1 MHYERERQYM
11 EASMRRKA
19 TLGLLAVTLA
29 WGATFIWMKQ
39 AMNAIQPEIEVYGR
53 TPVVAAL
60 VGGRFLI
67 AFIALILVS
76 REAQAA
82 LFNPELWKG
91 GAILGGILLVGFIT
105 QMIGL
110 DSITPSTSAFLTSLY
125 VVFTALITTKITG
138 QNVTRTM
145 IFGVALATFGAGFI
159 EGPPHLSWGWGEIL
173 TVICAFFFA
182 LHILFTQQITQK
194 MSPIGVTSTSFLF
207 VVLGSLVVTLLTAGR
222 STPDTISVVVNG
234 GVILPLLCL
243 GLIGSLF
250 ALLLLNILQR
260 HLHPVQAAIIYALEP
275 VWATIFALGLEM
287 TDWTGW
293 IAIGG
298 SALLAGNLMV
308 ELRETVTT
316 EHALIPEPNQSSHP
330 PDSIL
335 IHPSQEE

>member
-1 MHYERERQYM
+1 
-11 EASMRRKA
+11 MRRKA

-39 AMNAIQPEIEVYGR
+39 AMNAIQPEIEQYGR

-67 AFIALILVS
+67 AFIALFFVS
-76 REAQAA
+76 REAREA
-82 LFNPELWKG
+82 LSNPELWKG
-91 GAILGGILLVGFIT
+91 GGILGGILLVGFIT

-125 VVFTALITTKITG
+125 VVFTAFITTKMTG
-138 QNVTRTM
+138 QSVTRTM

-159 EGPPHLSWGWGEIL
+159 EGPPHISWGWGEIL

-194 MSPIGVTSTSFLF
+194 MNPIGVTSTSFLI
-207 VVLGSLVVTLLTAGR
+207 VVLGSLVVASLTSGLA
-222 STPDTISVVVNG
+222 TPDVLSVVAHEN
-234 GVILPLLCL
+234 VIMPLLLL

-260 HLHPVQAAIIYALEP
+260 YLHPVQAAIIYALEP
-275 VWATIFALGLEM
+275 VWATIFSLSLGM

-293 IAIGG
+293 IAVGG
-298 SALLAGNLMV
+298 GALLIGNFLV
-308 ELRETVTT
+308 ELRETTMD
-316 EHALIPEPNQSSHP
+316 EGINSLNIDENQTDRTPQSVV
-330 PDSIL
+330 IL
-335 IHPSQEE
+335 GIEEE